1 MPLDRLKRKVTK
13 EVMWVY
19 ILKLLKGRPMYAYEI
34 KNEIKNRFNWDP
46 ATITSYV
53 VLYRLQSEG
62 YVTAKWGD
70 EETNPRR
77 KYYYITE
84 KGEKLLKD
92 GEEFLRGMI
101 KLLFGD

>member
-1 MPLDRLKRKVTK
+1 MPLERLKRKMTK

-19 ILKLLKGRPMYAYEI
+19 VLKLLKGRPMYAYEL
-34 KNEIKNRFNWDP
+34 KNEIKKRFDWAP

-53 VLYRLQSEG
+53 VLYRLQSGG
-62 YVTAKWGD
+62 YVTTKWGD
-70 EETNPRR
+70 ESTNPRR

-92 GEEFLRGMI
+92 GEEFLKDVI
-101 KLLFGD
+101 KVLFES

>member
-1 MPLDRLKRKVTK
+1 MPLERLKRKMTK
-13 EVMWVY
+13 EVMWIYV
-19 ILKLLKGRPMYAYEI
+19 LKLLKDRPMYAYEL
-34 KNEIKNRFNWDP
+34 KNEIKKRFDWVP

-70 EETNPRR
+70 ESTNSRR

-92 GEEFLRGMI
+92 GEKFLRDI
-101 KLLFGD
+101 IQVLFES